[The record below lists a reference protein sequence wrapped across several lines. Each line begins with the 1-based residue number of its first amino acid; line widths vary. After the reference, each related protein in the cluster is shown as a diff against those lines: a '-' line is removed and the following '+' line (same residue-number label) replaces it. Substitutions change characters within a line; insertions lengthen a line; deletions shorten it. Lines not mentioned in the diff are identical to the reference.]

1 MLILGRPDVEALL
14 DLDALNDALG
24 AAMSDLSAGA
34 CSRCGIL
41 RAGAR
46 RSRRRLRDNLR
57 DRAGRRARAERWPRD
72 QAIGIPPPA
81 AGRRPDGNSTTN
93 DPLSGSPFS
102 FRDVWLSSANT

>member
-24 AAMSDLSAGA
+24 AAMSVLSAGA

-46 RSRRRLRDNLR
+46 RSRRRLRDNYATVLG
-57 DRAGRRARAERWPRD
+57 AALEQSVGREIKR
-72 QAIGIPPPA
+72 
-81 AGRRPDGNSTTN
+81 
-93 DPLSGSPFS
+93 
-102 FRDVWLSSANT
+102 